1 MSRRNGQMLVKFE
14 TKSFRVKGVSFHPTK
29 PWILCSLHNGW
40 IQLYGTHIA
49 RATTI
54 LFSLF
59 SFSQLD
65 LSLHTYITMYVLS
78 LSQFD
83 ISQFDIDNEIRETRR
98 IIKKKKDSSRVS
110 TTILFSPSFSQL
122 DLSLHIRT

>member
-1 MSRRNGQMLVKFE
+1 MLVKFE

-40 IQLYGTHIA
+40 IQLYGTHIV

-54 LFSLF
+54 FYFLFF
-59 SFSQLD
+59 SS
-65 LSLHTYITMYVLS
+65 LSLHTHVHNMYHLYVS

-83 ISQFDIDNEIRETRR
+83 IEIRETRR
-98 IIKKKKDSSRVS
+98 IIEKKRIFARIDDDF
-110 TTILFSPSFSQL
+110 IFSIFFSL
-122 DLSLHIRT
+122 DLSLHTRT